1 MKILIIIFSLF
12 LDFLLSNI
20 NYSLL
25 SYFYPM
31 ITITTIVYLSNLY
44 TNPNRSNYYL
54 LVFLTSIIYDSIFV
68 GNLLITVSSFMIVAI
83 LNMFLKR
90 HLRSNLFNNIL
101 MLIVSIILY
110 EVFILLLLF
119 VYSLTICIKLKLSS
133 TTSSL
138 CFVIINFPSS
148 LFFRTFTLYNKIY
161 QNY

>member
-101 MLIVSIILY
+101 MLILSIVLY

-119 VYSLTICIKLKLSS
+119 VVGYKSFEFSMLLYKITHSLLLNTIYIVIMFLVLK
-133 TTSSL
+133 
-138 CFVIINFPSS
+138 P
-148 LFFRTFTLYNKIY
+148 KKA
-161 QNY
+161 

>member
-83 LNMFLKR
+83 LNMLLKR

-101 MLIVSIILY
+101 MLILSIILY

-119 VYSLTICIKLKLSS
+119 VVGYKSFEFSMLLYKITHSLLLNTIYIVIMFLVLKS
-133 TTSSL
+133 
-138 CFVIINFPSS
+138 
-148 LFFRTFTLYNKIY
+148 KKA
-161 QNY
+161 

>member
-20 NYSLL
+20 NYSLF

-31 ITITTIVYLSNLY
+31 ITITTIVYLSNFY
-44 TNPNRSNYYL
+44 TNSNRSNYYL
-54 LVFLTSIIYDSIFV
+54 LVYLTSIIYDSIFV
-68 GNLLITVSSFMIVAI
+68 GNLLITVSSFMAVAI

-101 MLIVSIILY
+101 MLILSIILY

-119 VYSLTICIKLKLSS
+119 VVGYKSFEFGMLLYKITHSLLLNTIYIIIMFLVLK
-133 TTSSL
+133 
-138 CFVIINFPSS
+138 P
-148 LFFRTFTLYNKIY
+148 KKA
-161 QNY
+161 

>member
-68 GNLLITVSSFMIVAI
+68 GNLLMTVSSFMIVAI

-101 MLIVSIILY
+101 MLILSIILY

-119 VYSLTICIKLKLSS
+119 VVGYKSFEFGMLLYKITHSLLLNTIYIVIMFLVLK
-133 TTSSL
+133 
-138 CFVIINFPSS
+138 P
-148 LFFRTFTLYNKIY
+148 KKA
-161 QNY
+161 

>member
-31 ITITTIVYLSNLY
+31 LTITTIVYLSNLY

-90 HLRSNLFNNIL
+90 HLRLLQLLTLHCRL
-101 MLIVSIILY
+101 MKR
-110 EVFILLLLF
+110 LLLLF
-119 VYSLTICIKLKLSS
+119 LLIAAVDEEP
-133 TTSSL
+133 
-138 CFVIINFPSS
+138 VW
-148 LFFRTFTLYNKIY
+148 
-161 QNY
+161 

>member
-68 GNLLITVSSFMIVAI
+68 GNLLITVSSFMMVAI

-101 MLIVSIILY
+101 MLILSIILY

-119 VYSLTICIKLKLSS
+119 VVGYKSFEFSMLLYKITHSLLLNTIYIVIMFLVLK
-133 TTSSL
+133 
-138 CFVIINFPSS
+138 P
-148 LFFRTFTLYNKIY
+148 KKA
-161 QNY
+161 

>member
-31 ITITTIVYLSNLY
+31 ITITTIVYLSNFY
-44 TNPNRSNYYL
+44 TNSNRSNYYL

-101 MLIVSIILY
+101 MLILSIILY
-110 EVFILLLLF
+110 EVFILLSLF
-119 VYSLTICIKLKLSS
+119 VVGYKSFEFGMLLYKITHSLLLNTIYIVIMFLVLK
-133 TTSSL
+133 
-138 CFVIINFPSS
+138 P
-148 LFFRTFTLYNKIY
+148 KKA
-161 QNY
+161 

>member
-31 ITITTIVYLSNLY
+31 ITITTIVYLSNFY

-101 MLIVSIILY
+101 MLILSIILY

-119 VYSLTICIKLKLSS
+119 VVGYKSFEFGMLLYKITHSLLLNTIYIVIMFLVLK
-133 TTSSL
+133 
-138 CFVIINFPSS
+138 P
-148 LFFRTFTLYNKIY
+148 KKA
-161 QNY
+161 